1 LAGLFVG
8 VASLYADGEEGLD
21 GSAVAV
27 KGLSLFSCSKKEVSF
42 GNGNRASV
50 VCLLSACLGFELT
63 DKILKL
69 FKEFK
74 GVEEIDHEIGVDL
87 SEDHLDELNLSHFN
101 LESII

>member
-42 GNGNRASV
+42 GNGNCTSLSWNFLVRTFFK
-50 VCLLSACLGFELT
+50 LL
-63 DKILKL
+63 DKFFKL
-69 FKEFK
+69 
-74 GVEEIDHEIGVDL
+74 L
-87 SEDHLDELNLSHFN
+87 
-101 LESII
+101 